1 MRMGK
6 YFTYSTFQVSLN
18 SELLPLPPV
27 TSYLQAI

>member
-6 YFTYSTFQVSLN
+6 NFTNCTFQVSLN
-18 SELLPLPPV
+18 TELLPLPPV